1 MWNYVLL
8 STVVLFVSLLYH
20 CYFNR
25 PVSVIEHP
33 NAHYDYIIVGA
44 GTAGC
49 VVASRLSEIS
59 NVTVLL
65 VEAGGYFGWIS
76 SVPILAPM
84 MQGTEVDWAYSTE
97 PQSFSSTGFWNN
109 VQNVPRGKGLGGSG
123 QMNYLVHTFGRPED
137 YEEWPRGWSHAD
149 LLPYFK
155 RVSDIMNIMSSPEEE
170 YLTEAFLMAEESL
183 KLSGVALQKGMYT
196 VKKGS
201 RWSTF
206 QAYLQTAW
214 NRRNLHILTNTLVS
228 KILFKEEASV
238 DGIKVTYRDGS
249 VGRIRA
255 REEVI
260 LCAGAINTPQLLLLS
275 GIGSADNLDKFQ
287 IPVLSD
293 LPGVGRNLF
302 DHFLLPVYV
311 NLEARISITLAKL
324 QTLAEVFNYFVFGKG
339 WYATNAVMGM
349 GRVNNSGV
357 MLFGMGSTEER
368 ILKALS
374 NYRTEPYRSMYPSYN
389 NSSREGFLFLSY
401 CLQPKSRGSVSLRST
416 DIRHPP
422 AIDPAYLQH
431 YDDVLCTHQA
441 VNLALRTLETKKFLK
456 HGAKV
461 HHPDLEECQHLP
473 QDYRDIEY
481 TECVLRVAGLTS
493 YHVCGTCKMG
503 DDPGAVVDEKL
514 RVKGVKGLRVID
526 ASVLP
531 SPVSGNPNSVIVAIA
546 ERASDLIMD
555 LASD

>member
-374 NYRTEPYRSMYPSYN
+374 NYRTELAGGFLVPLLLPATEK
-389 NSSREGFLFLSY
+389 SRERFTE
-401 CLQPKSRGSVSLRST
+401 VH
-416 DIRHPP
+416 RHPP
-422 AIDPAYLQH
+422 SPGNRPCLPA
-431 YDDVLCTHQA
+431 
-441 VNLALRTLETKKFLK
+441 ALR
-456 HGAKV
+456 
-461 HHPDLEECQHLP
+461 
-473 QDYRDIEY
+473 R
-481 TECVLRVAGLTS
+481 RVMHA
-493 YHVCGTCKMG
+493 
-503 DDPGAVVDEKL
+503 PGRE
-514 RVKGVKGLRVID
+514 
-526 ASVLP
+526 P
-531 SPVSGNPNSVIVAIA
+531 
-546 ERASDLIMD
+546 RASDARDEEVPQARGEGSPPRLRRVPTPAAGLSGHRVHGVRAKGGWPNELPRVRHLQDGRRPWCGCRRKIAREGRERTEGNRRQRAAVPRLRQSEFRD
-555 LASD
+555 RRHSGARQRLDHGPRV